1 MTNIVGNDDWKTCFV
16 VNDVDLPTGYYFGAT
31 AATGDLAGVCVL
43 TPESSA
49 RCRVIV
55 NCE

>member
-1 MTNIVGNDDWKTCFV
+1 MTNIFGNDDWKTCFV

-43 TPESSA
+43 TPG
-49 RCRVIV
+49 
-55 NCE
+55 